1 MKKTETNLFMTSCE
15 EWEDFL
21 RKTHTQK
28 EDKPLKYI
36 LLH

>member
-1 MKKTETNLFMTSCE
+1 MTSCE

-21 RKTHTQK
+21 KKAHTPK
-28 EDKPLKYI
+28 EDKSLKYI